1 MQKSPKSTVKRAP
14 KRGLYDSE
22 DIFHIVDNAY
32 LCHVGIIHHGKPV
45 VIPTLYGRED
55 DCLYIHGA
63 SVSRLMNETEKGTEI
78 SVSIA
83 TVKGLV
89 LARSAFHHSM
99 NYESVVLFG
108 KGSLVGEDE
117 KLHALNVIS
126 DHVLKHRWEEVRL
139 PNQTEMKATKVVKI
153 QIEEASGKRREGP
166 PIDEKADYDLE
177 VWAGVVPV
185 QTSFQEPIVDD
196 PRNMKLSLPESV
208 VGLFGD

>member
-1 MQKSPKSTVKRAP
+1 MHKTSKSTVKRAP
-14 KRGLYDSE
+14 KRGLYKAE
-22 DIFHIVDNAY
+22 DIYQIIDSAY
-32 LCHVGIIHHGKPV
+32 LCHVGMVHHGKPV
-45 VIPTLYGRED
+45 VIPTLYGREG

-63 SVSRLMNETEKGTEI
+63 SVSRLMTETEKGAEI
-78 SVSIA
+78 SISIA

-108 KGSLVGEDE
+108 KGSLVDDDQ
-117 KLHALNVIS
+117 KLHALKVIS

-139 PNQTEMKATKVVKI
+139 PNPTEMKATKVVKI

-166 PIDEKADYDLE
+166 PIDEKADYDLD

-185 QTSFQEPIVDD
+185 ETNYGEPIVDD
-196 PRNMKLSLPESV
+196 PRNMKLSLPKSV